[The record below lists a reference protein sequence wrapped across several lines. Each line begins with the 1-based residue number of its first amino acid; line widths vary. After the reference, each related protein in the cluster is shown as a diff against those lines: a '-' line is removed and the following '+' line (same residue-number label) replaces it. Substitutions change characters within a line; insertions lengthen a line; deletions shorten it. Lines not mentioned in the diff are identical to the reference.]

1 MFSIIVA
8 ISKNGIIGLN
18 NQLIWNLPD
27 DLKNFKNVTLNHK
40 VVMGRKTYTSFKN
53 PLPNRENLV
62 VTHQTIDKQGFKRID
77 NLDSFIEE
85 NKDTEDEIFIIGGAQ
100 IYELF
105 FQYTKKIYLTNVL
118 KDFIGDT
125 RLDLDLSDF
134 KLISKT
140 GNLINNGVK
149 FNFEVYKRI

>member
-62 VTHQTIDKQGFKRID
+62 VTHQTIDKQGFKRIN

-85 NKDTEDEIFIIGGAQ
+85 NKDTEEEIFIIGGAQ

-105 FQYTKKIYLTNVL
+105 FQYTKKDLHVGRIGSICMCFG
-118 KDFIGDT
+118 FINA
-125 RLDLDLSDF
+125 RHYFSLF
-134 KLISKT
+134 VRH
-140 GNLINNGVK
+140 NNII
-149 FNFEVYKRI
+149 F